1 MKKPPWL
8 TEEFV
13 GFAELGSRNWGLR
26 GQLARRG
33 REPAYYRRGNE

>member
-13 GFAELGSRNWGLR
+13 GFAELVR
-26 GQLARRG
+26 GTGVARQLARRG
-33 REPAYYRRGNE
+33 ESRLTIGG